1 MEVKTAR
8 HSQLSSFNSPFK
20 QTEVGVIPEDWEV
33 RPLGQL
39 GSWKGGAT
47 PSMQN
52 SVFWANGTV
61 PWVSSGDVKSV
72 SLSDSPMK
80 ITDYAVKNSSTTVLP
95 KDSIIVVVRSGI
107 LRKYLPVA
115 RNTRPLAINQD
126 IKALIPDANH
136 VPSYLLHL
144 LTWSGPK
151 ILATCLKSGTTVES
165 IEFRWLKSFR
175 IPLPPTKVE
184 QEAITEVLSDAD
196 ALIESLEQL
205 IAKKRQIKQGAMQEL
220 LTGKKR
226 LPGFATKPGYKQTE
240 VGMIPEDWE
249 VTTVGEISDVKTGP
263 FGSALHE
270 KDYVNN
276 GTPIITVE
284 HLGESGVHHTNLPM
298 VSDADKLRL
307 KAYSLRQGDIVFS
320 RVGSVDRNALIK
332 VAEDGWLFSGRLLR
346 VRLKGR
352 DTDAPYLSYHFHSEA
367 FKQRVRDVA
376 VGQTMA
382 SINTQILMGVE
393 IILPPTKAEQTAI
406 ATILSDMDAEIAA
419 LEEKLAK
426 ARQLKQGM
434 MQELLPGK
442 TRLVESAK

>member
-1 MEVKTAR
+1 
-8 HSQLSSFNSPFK
+8 
-20 QTEVGVIPEDWEV
+20 
-33 RPLGQL
+33 
-39 GSWKGGAT
+39 
-47 PSMQN
+47 MQN

-240 VGMIPEDWE
+240 VGEIPEDWE
-249 VTTVGEISDVKTGP
+249 VMHVRDLVKHGP
-263 FGSALHE
+263 KNGYSGRSGQ
-270 KDYVNN
+270 DSR
-276 GTPIITVE
+276 GTPTLSLAATSSGRLVLNQDTVKYLE
-284 HLGESGVHHTNLPM
+284 NRIPTDSPLFLEPGDILVQRSNTAELVGTTAIFNGPAATFVYPDLIMRLRFKKRATAEWFWRYANSTSGRRFFSRVAAGSTGSMPKI
-298 VSDADKLRL
+298 SGDKLR
-307 KAYSLRQGDIVFS
+307 DMV
-320 RVGSVDRNALIK
+320 V
-332 VAEDGWLFSGRLLR
+332 
-346 VRLKGR
+346 
-352 DTDAPYLSYHFHSEA
+352 P
-367 FKQRVRDVA
+367 
-376 VGQTMA
+376 
-382 SINTQILMGVE
+382 
-393 IILPPTKAEQTAI
+393 LPPLTEQEAITA
-406 ATILSDMDAEIAA
+406 ILSDMDAEVAA
-419 LEEKLAK
+419 LEAKLAK

-434 MQELLPGK
+434 MQELLTGK
-442 TRLVESAK
+442 TRLVESEK